1 MKAKNWII
9 ACIVMLTSTIYAIA
23 QEGEST
29 IEGVPVVNEIVTDS
43 TTSNQPVT
51 ITKNGPHAGTWQIIT
66 YSNDSIDNAEIV
78 AEFTEEFYEDMPDFI
93 KGLIG
98 LTGFSLASGAM
109 LLVFIV
115 LLCIFGLP
123 LILLFIL
130 LYLIFRKRKTKVYS
144 NENQPIDET
153 TSQTPD
159 RTIFNKGVK
168 NVCLG
173 IGLAIALGIWMGD
186 FGVGVGILITCIGIG
201 ELLIDYFSKK

>member
-1 MKAKNWII
+1 MKAKKWIMV
-9 ACIVMLTSTIYAIA
+9 CIVTLISTIYAIA

-43 TTSNQPVT
+43 ITSNKPT
-51 ITKNGPHAGTWQIIT
+51 TTTKNGSHVGTWQIIT

-78 AEFTEEFYEDMPDFI
+78 AEFSEELYDDMPDFI

-123 LILLFIL
+123 IILLLVL
-130 LYLIFRKRKTKVYS
+130 LYLIFRKRKTNVS
-144 NENQPIDET
+144 NNTNQPIDVT
-153 TSQTPD
+153 TSQTSD
-159 RTIFNKGVK
+159 RTLFNKGVK

-201 ELLIDYFSKK
+201 ELLIDYFSRK